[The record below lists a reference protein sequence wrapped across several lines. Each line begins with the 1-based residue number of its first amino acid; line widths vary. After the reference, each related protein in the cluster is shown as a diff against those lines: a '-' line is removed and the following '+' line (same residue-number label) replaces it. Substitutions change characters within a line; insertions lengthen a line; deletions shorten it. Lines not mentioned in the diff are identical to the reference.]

1 MAESERERER
11 FGREGRR
18 GEGEGERERER
29 VCGFKAESM
38 GLWEVA
44 ETWGPFFY
52 PKPCLCFF
60 YWR

>member
-1 MAESERERER
+1 MKGGGERER
-11 FGREGRR
+11 
-18 GEGEGERERER
+18 ERERER